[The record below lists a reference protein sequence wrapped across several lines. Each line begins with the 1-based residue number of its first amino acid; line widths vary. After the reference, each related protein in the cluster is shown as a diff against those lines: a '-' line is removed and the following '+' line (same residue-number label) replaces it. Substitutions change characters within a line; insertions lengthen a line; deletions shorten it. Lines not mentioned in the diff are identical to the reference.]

1 MLSRKERCIV
11 IYYNGNQRNQQQK
24 IFVVVKL
31 LYASILCM
39 NVLGRFKFV

>member
-24 IFVVVKL
+24 IFVVKL